1 MEPLISMGVLAL
13 IGAAAT
19 IAGASE
25 DLESDVGSQSNA
37 NSQVQLAP
45 QMGYVH
51 RIYNKAIAGE
61 PVSNAL
67 MCTIG
72 STGALVLIK
81 HFGFSPLFALVMGA
95 LIAAMVHGSYSVT
108 AIMGRE
114 ASQARFKQPIYL
126 DLIRSHTPVIMAF
139 AFLTTFSVEIV
150 SYLMV
155 TSLEHPFPFVLL
167 SFLWGVVVGSVG
179 SATGDVHLGAE
190 RQFQQQ
196 PFGEGLNASQSGNIV
211 RKGEAG
217 LRNGIDNLW
226 FCSKFG
232 GPMTGVSFGMVV
244 FLGTWIILVFDPA
257 EGNLEGWLSNILGL
271 VIVIVLG
278 IWNWHIEKTTREQ
291 YGPFKEDKGE
301 EVSA

>member
-67 MCTIG
+67 MCTVG

-81 HFGFSPLFALVMGA
+81 HFGFSPLFALVIGA

-126 DLIRSHTPVIMAF
+126 DLIRSHTPTIMAF
-139 AFLTTFSVEIV
+139 AFLTTFSTEVV

-155 TSLEHPFPFVLL
+155 YNLEHPFPFVLL

-211 RKGEAG
+211 RKAEAG

-244 FLGTWIILVFDPA
+244 FLGTWIIVVFDPA
-257 EGNLEGWLSNILGL
+257 KGVGMGWLSNLLGL

-278 IWNWHIEKTTREQ
+278 IWNWHIEKETREK
-291 YGPFKEDKGE
+291 YGPYKEDKGE
-301 EVSA
+301 EAAA

>member
-1 MEPLISMGVLAL
+1 MEPLISMGMLAL

-61 PVSNAL
+61 PVSNGM

-72 STGALVLIK
+72 ATGSLILIQ
-81 HFGFSPLFALVMGA
+81 HFGFSPLFALVIGA

-139 AFLTTFSVEIV
+139 AFLTTLSVEIV
-150 SYLMV
+150 SYVMV
-155 TSLEHPFPFVLL
+155 YGLEHPFPFVLL
-167 SFLWGVVVGSVG
+167 SFLWGIVVGSVG

-211 RKGEAG
+211 RKAEAG

-244 FLGTWIILVFDPA
+244 FLGTWIILVFDP
-257 EGNLEGWLSNILGL
+257 GNGVVDGWLSNLLGV
-271 VIVIVLG
+271 VIVIVLC
-278 IWNWHIEKTTREQ
+278 IWNWHIEKETRAKF
-291 YGPFKEDKGE
+291 GPFKEDKGE
-301 EVSA
+301 EASA

>member
-13 IGAAAT
+13 VGAAAT

-45 QMGYVH
+45 QMGYIH

-61 PVSNAL
+61 PVSNGM

-72 STGALVLIK
+72 ATGALVLIK
-81 HFGFSPLFALVMGA
+81 HFGFSPLFALVIGS

-126 DLIRSHTPVIMAF
+126 DLIRSHTPTIMAF
-139 AFLTTFSVEIV
+139 SFLTTFSTQVV

-155 TSLEHPFPFVLL
+155 YNLEHPFPFVLL
-167 SFLWGVVVGSVG
+167 AFLWGVVVGSIG

-190 RQFQQQ
+190 RQFQQI

-244 FLGTWIILVFDPA
+244 FLGAWIIEVFNPA
-257 EGNLEGWLSNILGL
+257 DGVAMGWLSNVLGM
-271 VIVIVLG
+271 VIVIAFG

-291 YGPFKEDKGE
+291 FGPFKEDKGE
-301 EVSA
+301 EA

>member
-1 MEPLISMGVLAL
+1 MDPLISMGVLAL

-61 PVSNAL
+61 PVSNGM

-72 STGALVLIK
+72 ATGALVLIK
-81 HFGFSPLFALVMGA
+81 HFGFSPLFALVIGA

-126 DLIRSHTPVIMAF
+126 DVIRSHTPVIMAF

-155 TSLEHPFPFVLL
+155 YALAHPFPFVLL

-196 PFGEGLNASQSGNIV
+196 PFGEGLNASQSGSIV
-211 RKGEAG
+211 RKGESG

-232 GPMTGVSFGMVV
+232 GPMTGISFGMVV
-244 FLGTWIILVFDPA
+244 FLGSWIILVFDPRN
-257 EGNLEGWLSNILGL
+257 GVVDGWLSNLLGV
-271 VIVIVLG
+271 VIVIVLC
-278 IWNWHIEKTTREQ
+278 IWNWHIEKETREK

>member
-37 NSQVQLAP
+37 NSQIQLAP
-45 QMGYVH
+45 QMGYIH
-51 RIYNKAIAGE
+51 RYYNKAIAGE
-61 PVSNAL
+61 PVSNAM

-72 STGALVLIK
+72 ATGALVLIK
-81 HFGFSPLFALVMGA
+81 HFGMSPLFALVIGA

-114 ASQARFKQPIYL
+114 ASQKRFKQPIYL

-155 TSLEHPFPFVLL
+155 YALL
-167 SFLWGVVVGSVG
+167 ILSRSYYCLFY
-179 SATGDVHLGAE
+179 
-190 RQFQQQ
+190 
-196 PFGEGLNASQSGNIV
+196 GEL
-211 RKGEAG
+211 
-217 LRNGIDNLW
+217 
-226 FCSKFG
+226 
-232 GPMTGVSFGMVV
+232 
-244 FLGTWIILVFDPA
+244 
-257 EGNLEGWLSNILGL
+257 
-271 VIVIVLG
+271 
-278 IWNWHIEKTTREQ
+278 
-291 YGPFKEDKGE
+291 
-301 EVSA
+301 

>member
-13 IGAAAT
+13 VGAAAT

-61 PVSNAL
+61 PVSNGM

-72 STGALVLIK
+72 ATVALVLIK
-81 HFGFSPLFALVMGA
+81 HFGQSPLLALVLGA
-95 LIAAMVHGSYSVT
+95 LVAAMVHGSYSVT

-126 DLIRSHTPVIMAF
+126 DLIRSHTPTIMAF
-139 AFLTTFSVEIV
+139 AFLTTFSTEVV

-155 TSLEHPFPFVLL
+155 YSLEHPFPFVLL
-167 SFLWGVVVGSVG
+167 AFLWGVVVGSIG

-190 RQFQQQ
+190 RQFQQI

-211 RKGEAG
+211 RKAEAG

-244 FLGTWIILVFDPA
+244 FLGAWIIEVFNPA
-257 EGNLEGWLSNILGL
+257 NGVLMGWLSNVLGM
-271 VIVIVLG
+271 VIVIAFG
-278 IWNWHIEKTTREQ
+278 IWNWHIEKDTREKF
-291 YGPFKEDKGE
+291 GPFKEDKGE
-301 EVSA
+301 EA

>member
-13 IGAAAT
+13 VGAAAT

-45 QMGYVH
+45 QMGYIH

-61 PVSNAL
+61 PVSNGM

-72 STGALVLIK
+72 ATGALVLIK
-81 HFGFSPLFALVMGA
+81 HFGFSPLFALVIGS

-126 DLIRSHTPVIMAF
+126 DLIRSHTPTIMAF
-139 AFLTTFSVEIV
+139 SFLTTFSTQVV

-155 TSLEHPFPFVLL
+155 YNLEHPFPFVLL
-167 SFLWGVVVGSVG
+167 AFLWGVVVGSIG

-190 RQFQQQ
+190 RQFQQI

-244 FLGTWIILVFDPA
+244 FLGAWIIEVFNPA
-257 EGNLEGWLSNILGL
+257 EGVAMGWLSNVLGM
-271 VIVIVLG
+271 VIVIAFG

-291 YGPFKEDKGE
+291 FGPFKEDKGE
-301 EVSA
+301 EA

>member
-1 MEPLISMGVLAL
+1 MEPLISMGMLAL

-61 PVSNAL
+61 PVSNGM

-72 STGALVLIK
+72 ATGSLILIQ
-81 HFGFSPLFALVMGA
+81 HFGFSPLFALVIGA

-139 AFLTTFSVEIV
+139 AFLTTLSVEIV
-150 SYLMV
+150 SYVMV
-155 TSLEHPFPFVLL
+155 YGLEHPFPFVLL
-167 SFLWGVVVGSVG
+167 SFLWGIVVGSVG

-211 RKGEAG
+211 RKAEAG

-244 FLGTWIILVFDPA
+244 FLGTWIILVFDPRN
-257 EGNLEGWLSNILGL
+257 GVVDGWLSNLLGL

-278 IWNWHIEKTTREQ
+278 IWNWHIEKETRAKF
-291 YGPFKEDKGE
+291 GPFKEDKGE
-301 EVSA
+301 EASA

>member
-45 QMGYVH
+45 QMGYIH

-61 PVSNAL
+61 PVSNGM

-72 STGALVLIK
+72 ATGALVLIK
-81 HFGFSPLFALVMGA
+81 HFGFSPLFALVIGA

-126 DLIRSHTPVIMAF
+126 DLIRSHTPTIMAF
-139 AFLTTFSVEIV
+139 AFLTTFSTEVV
-150 SYLMV
+150 SYLAGAP
-155 TSLEHPFPFVLL
+155 T
-167 SFLWGVVVGSVG
+167 SVG
-179 SATGDVHLGAE
+179 GDWATTVIECATGCLLPMLRKPMVMRASTSSWTCMVPISAAKADAE
-190 RQFQQQ
+190 R
-196 PFGEGLNASQSGNIV
+196 PATRMAVMMGPSSRTMATATS
-211 RKGEAG
+211 EA
-217 LRNGIDNLW
+217 
-226 FCSKFG
+226 
-232 GPMTGVSFGMVV
+232 T
-244 FLGTWIILVFDPA
+244 
-257 EGNLEGWLSNILGL
+257 
-271 VIVIVLG
+271 
-278 IWNWHIEKTTREQ
+278 
-291 YGPFKEDKGE
+291 
-301 EVSA
+301 

>member
-37 NSQVQLAP
+37 NSQIQLAP
-45 QMGYVH
+45 QMGYIH
-51 RIYNKAIAGE
+51 RYYNKAIAGE
-61 PVSNAL
+61 PVSNGM

-72 STGALVLIK
+72 ATGTLVLIK
-81 HFGFSPLFALVMGA
+81 HFGMSPLFALVIGA

-114 ASQARFKQPIYL
+114 ASQKRFKQPIYL

-155 TSLEHPFPFVLL
+155 YALSHPFPFVLL

-179 SATGDVHLGAE
+179 SATGDVHLGSE
-190 RQFQQQ
+190 RQFQQTE
-196 PFGEGLNASQSGNIV
+196 FGSGLNASNSGNIV
-211 RKGEAG
+211 RKSESG

-232 GPMTGVSFGMVV
+232 GPMTGVAFGMVV
-244 FLGTWIILVFDPA
+244 FLGIWILIVFDPA
-257 EGNLEGWLSNILGL
+257 RGLKEGWLSNILGFL
-271 VIVIVLG
+271 IVVVLG
-278 IWNWHIEKTTREQ
+278 IWNWHIEKEAREKF
-291 YGPFKEDKGE
+291 GPYKEDKTE

>member
-1 MEPLISMGVLAL
+1 MEPLISMGMLAL

-61 PVSNAL
+61 PVSNGM

-72 STGALVLIK
+72 ATGSLILIQ
-81 HFGFSPLFALVMGA
+81 HFGFSPLFALVIGA

-139 AFLTTFSVEIV
+139 AFLTTLSVEIV
-150 SYLMV
+150 SYVMV
-155 TSLEHPFPFVLL
+155 YGLEHPFPFVLL
-167 SFLWGVVVGSVG
+167 SFLWGIVVGSVG

-211 RKGEAG
+211 RKAEAG

-244 FLGTWIILVFDPA
+244 FLGTWIILVFDPRN
-257 EGNLEGWLSNILGL
+257 GVVDGWLSNLLGL
-271 VIVIVLG
+271 VIVIVLC
-278 IWNWHIEKTTREQ
+278 IWNWHIEKETRAKF
-291 YGPFKEDKGE
+291 GPFKEDKGE
-301 EVSA
+301 EASA

>member
-1 MEPLISMGVLAL
+1 
-13 IGAAAT
+13 
-19 IAGASE
+19 
-25 DLESDVGSQSNA
+25 
-37 NSQVQLAP
+37 
-45 QMGYVH
+45 
-51 RIYNKAIAGE
+51 
-61 PVSNAL
+61 
-67 MCTIG
+67 
-72 STGALVLIK
+72 
-81 HFGFSPLFALVMGA
+81 
-95 LIAAMVHGSYSVT
+95 
-108 AIMGRE
+108 MGRE

-211 RKGEAG
+211 RKGESG

>member
-45 QMGYVH
+45 QMGYIH
-51 RIYNKAIAGE
+51 RVYNKAIAGE
-61 PVSNAL
+61 PVSNGL

-72 STGALVLIK
+72 ATGALVLIK
-81 HFGFSPLFALVMGA
+81 HFGFSPLFALVIGA

-155 TSLEHPFPFVLL
+155 YALEHPFPFVLL

-196 PFGEGLNASQSGNIV
+196 PFGEGLNASQSGQIV
-211 RKGEAG
+211 RKAESG

-226 FCSKFG
+226 FCAKFG

-244 FLGTWIILVFDPA
+244 FLGTWIILVFDPRN
-257 EGNLEGWLSNILGL
+257 GVVDGWLSNLLGL
-271 VIVIVLG
+271 VIVIVLA
-278 IWNWHIEKTTREQ
+278 IWNWHIEKETRDK

>member
-61 PVSNAL
+61 PVSNGL
-67 MCTIG
+67 MCTVG
-72 STGALVLIK
+72 STGALVLIQ
-81 HFGFSPLFALVMGA
+81 HFGFSPLFALVIGA

-139 AFLTTFSVEIV
+139 AFLTTFSVEVV
-150 SYLMV
+150 SYLLV
-155 TSLEHPFPFVLL
+155 TSLAHPFPFVLL

-211 RKGEAG
+211 RKAESG

-257 EGNLEGWLSNILGL
+257 KSVAYGWLSNLLGL
-271 VIVIVLG
+271 LIVTVLC
-278 IWNWHIEKTTREQ
+278 IWNWHIEKETREK